1 LPAHVQ
7 AVNLSPQ
14 NIDRTLDVAW
24 NWAAAFLPR
33 FVTAM
38 IILIIGSIVARW
50 LSRTV
55 FGLASRSAHIDPTI
69 RPILAAMIRY
79 SVLIL
84 VFIAALSQ
92 VGVQTASL
100 FAVLGAAGLAI
111 GLALQGTLSNIA
123 AGLMLLWLRPFR
135 IGDFIEVNNMAG
147 TVREIGLF
155 VCQLET
161 FDGIF
166 LFAPNSTI
174 WNQPLRNHTRNAGR
188 LISVDI
194 TVPAKA
200 DIGRARD
207 ILVAMAGRDPRIL
220 KTPRPR
226 VFVESV
232 TGAELQL
239 NLRVWATHENVG
251 ALQRDIIER
260 AKREIESAGI
270 EALQPQKV
278 VRVVP
283 PDNDPSR
290 LLSPAQPTIE

>member
-1 LPAHVQ
+1 MD
-7 AVNLSPQ
+7 NLTPQ
-14 NIDRTLDVAW
+14 HLDRVVDIAW
-24 NWAAAFLPR
+24 TWTAAFLPR
-33 FVTAM
+33 FVAA
-38 IILIIGSIVARW
+38 IVILVLGGIVARW

-55 FGLASRSAHIDPTI
+55 FGIASRSAHIDPTV
-69 RPILAAMIRY
+69 RPILAAMVRY

-135 IGDFIEVNNMAG
+135 IGDFIEVNGMAG

-155 VCQLET
+155 VCHLET

-174 WNQPLRNHTRNAGR
+174 WNNALKNHTRNAGR

-200 DIGRARD
+200 DIARVRD
-207 ILVAMAGRDPRIL
+207 LLLGMAKRDNRIL
-220 KTPRPR
+220 KTPAPR
-226 VFVESV
+226 VFVESM
-232 TGAELQL
+232 TGGGLLL
-239 NLRVWATHENVG
+239 NFRLWAAHENVG
-251 ALQRDIIER
+251 ELQRVIVED
-260 AKREIESAGI
+260 AKRELEGQGI
-270 EALQPQKV
+270 ETLQPQQV
-278 VRVVP
+278 VRVIP
-283 PDNDPSR
+283 PDSDPSR
-290 LLSPAQPTIE
+290 LLSTAQPYID